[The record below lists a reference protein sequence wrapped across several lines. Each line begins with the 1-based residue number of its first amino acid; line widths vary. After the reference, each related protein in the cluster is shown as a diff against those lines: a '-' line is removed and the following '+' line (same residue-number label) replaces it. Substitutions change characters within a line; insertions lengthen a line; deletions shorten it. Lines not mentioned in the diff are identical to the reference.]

1 MGLLCPD
8 ALLNLHNR
16 NKSHPQDE
24 VGDLALLR
32 SPLMHV
38 CGTSSTAYLHH
49 LSPRAEWGTSP
60 YGPAPLSHLQM
71 NAFRCLPASH
81 PQGEVEDLRA
91 AMQQSLD
98 EAEERKRRENEQ
110 PLHQRPAARLAER
123 FEGRRA
129 AGHGSAVLAA
139 LLGWACPAA
148 LFGEAGGHKA
158 HVAKLVELECN
169 CRR

>member
-1 MGLLCPD
+1 MWVCFAPTLCGPCRT
-8 ALLNLHNR
+8 ALLAISRARCRTSLYCA
-16 NKSHPQDE
+16 SQS
-24 VGDLALLR
+24 V
-32 SPLMHV
+32 MHV
-38 CGTSSTAYLHH
+38 CGT
-49 LSPRAEWGTSP
+49 
-60 YGPAPLSHLQM
+60 
-71 NAFRCLPASH
+71 AFMTFHRTCISCIF

-110 PLHQRPAARLAER
+110 PLHQRPAARLTER
-123 FEGRRA
+123 FEGRRE
-129 AGHGSAVLAA
+129 AGYGSAVLAA